1 MIRRPPRST
10 RSDTLFPST
19 TLFRSELRN
28 PRAPIINALHSLR
41 PWLAAEPQTASLG
54 QMMERQVGNLTRLV
68 DDLLEVSRVT
78 RGELDLHC
86 ERIEL
91 AAIIR
96 TAVESSQP
104 LIDSLGH
111 RLDTKLPPPPLPDR
125 KSTRLNSSHQ
135 CEPR

>member
-1 MIRRPPRST
+1 
-10 RSDTLFPST
+10 
-19 TLFRSELRN
+19 
-28 PRAPIINALHSLR
+28 
-41 PWLAAEPQTASLG
+41 
-54 QMMERQVGNLTRLV
+54 MMERQVGNLTRLV

-111 RLDTKLPPPPLPDR
+111 RLDTKLPPPPIYLHAAPVR
-125 KSTRLNSSHQ
+125 VSHIVPHLLTKPPHTTP
-135 CEPR
+135 PRHQTTP

>member
-1 MIRRPPRST
+1 MRI
-10 RSDTLFPST
+10 SDWSSDVCSSDLKDEF
-19 TLFRSELRN
+19 LAILAHELRN
-28 PRAPIINALHSLR
+28 PLAPISNALHILR

-111 RLDTKLPPPPLPDR
+111 RLRSEEHT
-125 KSTRLNSSHQ
+125 SEIQSH
-135 CEPR
+135 R

>member
-1 MIRRPPRST
+1 MADEVRI
-10 RSDTLFPST
+10 SDWSSDVCSSDL
-19 TLFRSELRN
+19 
-28 PRAPIINALHSLR
+28 
-41 PWLAAEPQTASLG
+41 
-54 QMMERQVGNLTRLV
+54 ERQVGNLTRLV

-111 RLDTKLPPPPLPDR
+111 RLDTKLPPQPIYLHADPVRVAQIVSHLLNNAAKYTPGGGHIDR
-125 KSTRLNSSHQ
+125 KRVV
-135 CEPR
+135 

>member
-1 MIRRPPRST
+1 MRI
-10 RSDTLFPST
+10 SDWSSDVCSSDLLDLAESEERLRLNDQRKDEF
-19 TLFRSELRN
+19 LAILAHELRN
-28 PRAPIINALHSLR
+28 PLAPISNALHILR

-96 TAVESSQP
+96 TEEIGRAHV
-104 LIDSLGH
+104 
-111 RLDTKLPPPPLPDR
+111 
-125 KSTRLNSSHQ
+125 
-135 CEPR
+135 

>member
-1 MIRRPPRST
+1 
-10 RSDTLFPST
+10 
-19 TLFRSELRN
+19 
-28 PRAPIINALHSLR
+28 
-41 PWLAAEPQTASLG
+41 
-54 QMMERQVGNLTRLV
+54 MMERQVGNLTRLV

-111 RLDTKLPPPPLPDR
+111 RLDTKLHPQPIFLHADPVRAPPTVPNQLKNAPKFTPRGGHHLP
-125 KSTRLNSSHQ
+125 
-135 CEPR
+135 

>member
-1 MIRRPPRST
+1 MADEVRI
-10 RSDTLFPST
+10 SDWSSDVCSSDL
-19 TLFRSELRN
+19 
-28 PRAPIINALHSLR
+28 
-41 PWLAAEPQTASLG
+41 
-54 QMMERQVGNLTRLV
+54 ERQVGNLTRLV

-111 RLDTKLPPPPLPDR
+111 RLDTKLPPQPIYLR
-125 KSTRLNSSHQ
+125 SAERRVGKGWVSTCRSRWSTCQ
-135 CEPR
+135 